1 MTKQNIRD
9 ILIQIFK
16 EETKLEEGAFLNRQE
31 LEDFVDSLTLL
42 EIVFKIENTFNI
54 EVDDEKIPEMK
65 NFEDVVMGVEQLL
78 NKTSA

>member
-9 ILIQIFK
+9 VLIQIFK
-16 EETKLEEGAFLNRQE
+16 EETKLEEEAFLNRQE

-42 EIVFKIENTFNI
+42 EIVFKIENKFNI

-65 NFEDVVMGVEQLL
+65 DFEDVVTGVEQLL

>member
-1 MTKQNIRD
+1 MTKQKIRD

-42 EIVFKIENTFNI
+42 EIVFKIENKFNI

-65 NFEDVVMGVEQLL
+65 DFEDVVTGVEQLL